1 MNRIH
6 KYYETLELNKVL
18 SMLAE
23 LTCCEAAAEYAKKTT
38 PSSDYNEVCLEMSKT
53 DCAFKLTTRFGTPEF
68 FNMKNPASA
77 LKRAQAGGSLSPA
90 ELLNAAKI
98 LKQARRLISWYD
110 ECAQSTP
117 LADMFSALCANR
129 ALENKISSAIIS
141 EEEIDDN
148 ASAELSSI
156 RRKMS
161 RLQLRVR
168 ENLENMVRSPSVQK
182 YLQEQI
188 ITMRSG
194 RFVLPVKSEFRSNVS
209 GMVHDTSASGSTLF
223 IEPASVVEANNEIR
237 VLQIKEQAEIERIIL
252 ELSSDC
258 AQCKDDIQN
267 DFDLSV
273 MLNVCFAKANLAV
286 KMNAFAPELSNSG
299 EINLIKARHPLI
311 DADRVVPVDVSL
323 GKIFDTL
330 VVTGP
335 NTGGKTVTLKI
346 LGLFTLMAMCG
357 LMIPAASG
365 STVSVFDKV
374 LVDIGDEQSIEND
387 LSTFSSHMTNVVSIL
402 NAADDSSLVLVDEL
416 GSGANPVEGA
426 ALAVSI
432 LETLRAFGA
441 KTAATTHYAEL
452 KAYALQTERVENASC
467 EFDLQQMQPTYKLII
482 GTPGR
487 SNAFAISKRLGIS
500 DGVLKYAES
509 LISDEDKKLE
519 NVLKD
524 LEEERKKLENEKNS
538 AAQLNIKLKNE
549 KCELEG
555 KLAELEKQKDAE
567 LNRAREKA
575 KYIIDDARLKSD
587 ALLDELEEI
596 RREKDREDFKNL
608 VSGAKS
614 KTKNTLHRMYNSAN
628 PVDERKNT
636 GYKLPRALKKGDSVL
651 IFDIDKKGTV
661 LSPPDK
667 SGNVYVQAG
676 IIKSRVSINNL
687 RLLDEKKVQFSGK
700 TVRTVKSRAERSVTT
715 EVDLR
720 GQTVEEALM
729 NLDMFIDNAVLSG
742 VGSINIIHGKGTG
755 VLRKAVAQH
764 LKSHG
769 NIKTFRLGVYGEGE
783 DGVTIAEL
791 K

>member
-416 GSGANPVEGA
+416 GSGTDPVEGA